1 MNIYLICTGNTCRSP
16 MAEAILRSREIENVT
31 VRSAGINAFDGIPI
45 SEHAKTL
52 IENADMPYTETS
64 RRVTVE
70 NVEWADYVLTM
81 TDAHKHTLLHL
92 FPQASQKIYTLK
104 GFIDPVADENVQDPY
119 GGNLETYTQTF
130 EELLGL
136 VDDLERKLRGDKQYE
151 AN

>member
-1 MNIYLICTGNTCRSP
+1 
-16 MAEAILRSREIENVT
+16 
-31 VRSAGINAFDGIPI
+31 
-45 SEHAKTL
+45 
-52 IENADMPYTETS
+52 MPYTETS

-70 NVEWADYVLTM
+70 NVEWADYILTM

-130 EELLGL
+130 ENYR
-136 VDDLERKLRGDKQYE
+136 DLWMISNGSLEGTSSMRRIEQKNAVQFFHITYRERWSSIFPK
-151 AN
+151 ANRLMTRASQP